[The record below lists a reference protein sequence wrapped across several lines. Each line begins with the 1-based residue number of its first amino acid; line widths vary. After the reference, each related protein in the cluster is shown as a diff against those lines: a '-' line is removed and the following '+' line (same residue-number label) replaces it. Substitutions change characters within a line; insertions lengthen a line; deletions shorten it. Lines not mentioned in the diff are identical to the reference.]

1 VEAED
6 QVVKRPSNRTTK
18 QRSEDPIAVV
28 VSFFLGNASTVF
40 ARSLTLFFAVS
51 FGSMMSFSYIPL
63 FRDRK
68 VMRRTWQ
75 AAGAAVL
82 ALVATWWLSLE
93 HQLVNDLFSMIL
105 LLTLFPIGSV
115 LSERQKFNKEQERL
129 GSGGS
134 A

>member
-1 VEAED
+1 M
-6 QVVKRPSNRTTK
+6 KRPSNRTTK
-18 QRSEDPIAVV
+18 QPSEDPIAVI

-40 ARSLTLFFAVS
+40 ARSLTLFFVVLT
-51 FGSMMSFSYIPL
+51 GSMSIFHGIPL
-63 FRDRK
+63 VRDRE

-75 AAGAAVL
+75 AAATAVL

-93 HQLVNDLFSMIL
+93 HRLLNDVGDMIL
-105 LLTLFPIGSV
+105 PLVFFPVIFV
-115 LSERQKFNKEQERL
+115 LSDRERLKKEQERR